1 MDMNEIKEIFFQEC
15 EEQLAELESGLLKMN
30 DGDRDPETVNAV
42 FRAVHSIKGG
52 AGAFGLDDLVAFA
65 HVFETT
71 LDCVRSNKLEPT
83 QDVLKVMLKS
93 ADVLA
98 DLTNAARDGGSVDE
112 SRSRGL
118 VKELEALANGE
129 LPSPSAAAEAPAPK
143 AAAKAA
149 PAASAPTPKPT
160 DDSGFQPIPFS
171 FDDFGGDEA
180 GSDLPAYEVTFKPR
194 YELYSKGNDATL
206 LLRDLSRLG
215 EMTIYCNMDELP
227 GLEELD
233 PEGAYFFWNVT
244 IKTDK
249 GEDAI
254 RTVFEFA
261 EWDCDLTV
269 KPVEAASAGAAGN
282 EELPMVPVPFDLS
295 ILDETDATE
304 QVSAAR
310 SEDATAAVAAAE
322 TASNVT
328 QMAAA
333 AARVEKKESAAAA
346 AAAAN
351 AAAQNNAAGA
361 GQTIRVDLD
370 RVDRLINLVGE
381 LVINQAML
389 SQSVIEND
397 TTGTSSINMG
407 LEELQQLTR
416 EIQDSVMA
424 IRAQPVK
431 PVFQRM
437 SRIVREIAD
446 MTGKSIRLIT
456 EGENTEV
463 DKTVI
468 DKLAEPLTHMIRNA
482 VDHGIETPEKRAAAG
497 KNTEGTVRLTAKHRS
512 GRILIELADDGAG
525 INREKVRQKAIDND
539 LIPADANL
547 SDEEIDNLIFLP
559 GFSTADKISD
569 ISGRGVGMDVVKRSI
584 QALGGRINITSKP
597 GHGSVF
603 TMSLPLTLA
612 VLDGMVVTVAG
623 QTLVVPLTA
632 IVETLQPEAAAIHSF
647 GANHRLISIRNSF
660 CPLVDVGRILNFRA
674 TQANP
679 VEGVALLVE
688 SEGGGQRALMVDAIQ
703 GQRQVVIKS
712 LEANYTHVPGIA
724 AATILGDGRVALI
737 LDVDA
742 VVGASRGQSLKAE
755 MSLAAVG

>member
-15 EEQLAELESGLLKMN
+15 EEQLAELESGLLKLN

-118 VKELEALANGE
+118 VKELEALAHGE
-129 LPSPSAAAEAPAPK
+129 VPAPSAAVEAPVPK
-143 AAAKAA
+143 AAAPVVAV
-149 PAASAPTPKPT
+149 APTDP
-160 DDSGFQPIPFS
+160 SGFQPIPFS
-171 FDDFGGDEA
+171 FDDFGGEDEPA
-180 GSDLPAYEVTFKPR
+180 AALPTYEVTFKPR
-194 YELYSKGNDATL
+194 AELFSKGNEASL
-206 LLRDLSRLG
+206 LLRDLSRIG
-215 EMTIYCNMDELP
+215 EMSIFCNTDDVPALHKM
-227 GLEELD
+227 D
-233 PEGAYFFWNVT
+233 PEGSYLHWVIS

-249 GEDAI
+249 GEDGI
-254 RTVFEFA
+254 RQVFEFA
-261 EWDCDLTV
+261 EWDCELDIKLQ
-269 KPVEAASAGAAGN
+269 EDDAASAEADS
-282 EELPMVPVPFDLS
+282 ELPMIPVPFDLS
-295 ILDETDATE
+295 ILDDGPAVAEADT
-304 QVSAAR
+304 SADVA
-310 SEDATAAVAAAE
+310 AAVAAAD
-322 TASNVT
+322 TASNVM
-328 QMAAA
+328 QMAGA
-333 AARVEKKESAAAA
+333 AARGEKKESAATAA

-351 AAAQNNAAGA
+351 NAQAANNASA

-397 TTGTSSINMG
+397 NNGTSSINMG

-437 SRIVREIAD
+437 ARTVREIAD
-446 MTGKSIRLIT
+446 ITGKSVRLVT

-482 VDHGIETPEKRAAAG
+482 VDHGLEMPEKRVALG
-497 KNTEGTVRLTAKHRS
+497 KNPEGTVKLTAKHRS
-512 GRILIELADDGAG
+512 GRIVIELTDDGAG
-525 INREKVRQKAIDND
+525 INREKVRQKAIAND
-539 LIPADANL
+539 LISADANL
-547 SDEEIDNLIFLP
+547 TDEEIDNLIFHA
-559 GFSTADKISD
+559 GFSTADKVSD
-569 ISGRGVGMDVVKRSI
+569 LSGRGVGMDVVKRSI
-584 QALGGRINITSKP
+584 QALGGRISISSKP
-597 GHGSVF
+597 GQGSTF
-603 TMSLPLTLA
+603 SMSLPLTLA

-632 IVETLQPEAAAIHSF
+632 IVETLQPEASSIHSF
-647 GANHRLISIRNSF
+647 GATQRLISIRNSF

-674 TQANP
+674 MQANP

-742 VVGASRGQSLKAE
+742 VVAASRGQSLKQE
-755 MSLAAVG
+755 MSLASVG